1 MKRTLLAAASLL
13 AAATGSIY
21 AEPAV
26 AITATNRLLNFDTA
40 SPGNIT
46 INVPITGLQGGD
58 YVVGIDFRPADGD
71 LYDVANSGGIYRI
84 NVASGAA
91 SLVSTLTADPAD
103 SSSPFTGLSGTSF
116 GVDFNP
122 VVDRLRV
129 VSDTEQNLRINVNT
143 GAVTT
148 DGNLNP

>member
-46 INVPITGLQGGD
+46 INVPITVLRTGD
-58 YVVGIDFRPADGD
+58 FFVGIDFRPADGI
-71 LYDVANSGGIYRI
+71 LYGVANSGAIYRI
-84 NVASGAA
+84 NVATGAA
-91 SLVSTLTADPAD
+91 TLVSTLTADPAD
-103 SSSPFTGLSGTSF
+103 TSSPFSGLSGTSF
-116 GVDFNP
+116 GVDST
-122 VVDRLRV
+122 LW
-129 VSDTEQNLRINVNT
+129 STGCASSATWSRIC
-143 GAVTT
+143 GSM
-148 DGNLNP
+148 